1 MNKPGI
7 RVTMNTDFKNVM
19 ILCGKIPRKGQ
30 DGTWI
35 MPEMIDAYETLHQ
48 KGQAHSVEVYDDSG
62 LIGGLY
68 GIGLGKIFSG
78 ESMFALKP
86 NASKIAFVHLCHY
99 LEGEGYEWIDCQQD
113 TPHLRS
119 LGATLMEEDDYLDIL
134 RRNQSWI

>member
-1 MNKPGI
+1 MNKPGV
-7 RVTMNTDFKNVM
+7 RVSMNEDFRNVM
-19 ILCGKIPRKGQ
+19 LMCGKVSRKGQ

-35 MPEMIDAYETLHQ
+35 QPEMVDAYETLHHQ
-48 KGQAHSVEVYDDSG
+48 GHAHSVEVYDDSG

-86 NASKIAFVHLCHY
+86 NASKIAFVHLCRF
-99 LEGEGYEWIDCQQD
+99 LETQGYEWIDCQQD

-119 LGATLMEEDDYLDIL
+119 LGATLIEEDEYLEKL
-134 RRNQSWI
+134 RLNQPFI